1 MRESENMYRAA
12 RMAAAQKKPI
22 YSSRERAAAC
32 LYVSAEA
39 LQDYETGRTLPPC
52 DVVQRMVEEYG
63 APGLKGA
70 HIRACCPLLPDWGG
84 GSESELTRA
93 ALNWAV
99 EFSAAGE
106 MAIRFARLARDGRIT
121 QDELGTAKA
130 VRTKAMALRQI
141 MEDTIAAID
150 KATEEAGR

>member
-12 RMAAAQKKPI
+12 RMAAAQKAPI
-22 YSSRERAAAC
+22 YSSRERAAGC
-32 LYVSAEA
+32 LYVSVEA

-52 DVVQRMVEEYG
+52 DVVQRMVEEYA
-63 APGLKGA
+63 APDLKGQ
-70 HIRACCPLLPDWGG
+70 HIRACCPLLPDWGS

-99 EFSAAGE
+99 EFTAAGE

-121 QDELGTAKA
+121 KDELSTAQAVRAKA
-130 VRTKAMALRQI
+130 VALRQI
-141 MEDTIAAID
+141 MEDTIVAID
-150 KATEEAGR
+150 KAIEEARG